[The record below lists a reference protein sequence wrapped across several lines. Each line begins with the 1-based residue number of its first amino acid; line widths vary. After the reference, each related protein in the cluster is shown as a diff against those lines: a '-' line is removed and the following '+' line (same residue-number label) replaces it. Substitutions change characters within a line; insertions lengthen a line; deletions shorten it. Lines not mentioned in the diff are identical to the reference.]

1 MNPIVECVPN
11 ISEGRDRAKIDRVAG
26 EVAKVPGV
34 TLLDV
39 DPNGDYNRC
48 VITFAG
54 NPDACVEAMFRLT
67 AAAVEEID
75 MTVQKGEHPR
85 MGAVD
90 VAPFVPVS
98 DITMAECA
106 KLAERYGERA
116 GRELGIPVYLYEA
129 AAKTPSRQNLA
140 KVRRG
145 EYEGLEEKLK
155 DPVWAPDFGPAKF
168 VPKFGAVA
176 TGARFFLIAYNVN
189 LDTPDA
195 GVAQDIAL
203 HVRQM
208 GWPMTDAK
216 GELILSAKG
225 KKVHHPG
232 PLLFVK
238 GMGVYLEES
247 DSTQISMNLT
257 NFRITPP
264 HTAYEQVKHEAETRG
279 VKTRG
284 TEAVGLIPIEALLLA
299 AEYYLWRDGGS
310 RPQTEREAVQLA
322 HDKLELSSFN
332 PFVPEKKI
340 IEYAIS

>member
-26 EVAKVPGV
+26 EVAKVDGV

-54 NPDACVEAMFRLT
+54 KPDACVEAMFRLT
-67 AAAVEEID
+67 KAALEEID
-75 MTVQKGEHPR
+75 MTTQTGGHPR

-90 VAPFVPVS
+90 VAPFVPVR

-106 KLAERYGERA
+106 ELAVQYGERA
-116 GRELGIPVYLYEA
+116 GKELGIPVYLYEA
-129 AAKTPSRQNLA
+129 AARRPSRQNLA
-140 KVRRG
+140 TVRRG

-176 TGARFFLIAYNVN
+176 TGARFFLVAYNVN
-189 LDTPDA
+189 LKTSDA
-195 GVAQDIAL
+195 DVAQDIAL

-208 GWPMTDAK
+208 GWPMVDAK
-216 GELILSAKG
+216 GEIVLNARG
-225 KKVHHPG
+225 KKVHRPG

-238 GMGVYLEES
+238 GMGVYLEEG
-247 DSTQISMNLT
+247 DFTQISMNLN

-264 HTAYEQVKHEAETRG
+264 HTAYEQVKYEAGTHAVETS
-279 VKTRG
+279 G
-284 TEAVGLIPIEALLLA
+284 TEVVGLIPIEALLLA
-299 AEYYLWRDGGS
+299 AEYYIWRDDLE
-310 RPQTEREAVQLA
+310 RPSSEKEAVQLA
-322 HDKLELSSFN
+322 HDRLKLSSFN

>member
-1 MNPIVECVPN
+1 
-11 ISEGRDRAKIDRVAG
+11 
-26 EVAKVPGV
+26 
-34 TLLDV
+34 
-39 DPNGDYNRC
+39 
-48 VITFAG
+48 
-54 NPDACVEAMFRLT
+54 MFRLT

-90 VAPFVPVS
+90 VAPFVPVR
-98 DITMAECA
+98 DITMMECA
-106 KLAERYGERA
+106 KLAEAYGERV
-116 GRELGIPVYLYEA
+116 GKELGIPVYLYEA

-155 DPVWAPDFGPAKF
+155 DPAWAPDFGPATF
-168 VPKFGAVA
+168 VPKSGAVI

-189 LDTPDA
+189 LKTPDA
-195 GVAQDIAL
+195 DVAQDIAL

-216 GELILSAKG
+216 GELVLSPKG

-232 PLLFVK
+232 PLLNVK
-238 GMGVYLEES
+238 GMGVYLEEG
-247 DSTQISMNLT
+247 DFTQISMNLT

-264 HTAYEQVKHEAETRG
+264 HTAYEQVKYEANRRG
-279 VKTRG
+279 VKTNG
-284 TEAVGLIPIEALLLA
+284 TEVVGLIPIEALLLA
-299 AEYYLWRDGGS
+299 AEYYIWRDDLE
-310 RPQTEREAVQLA
+310 RPTSERDAVKLA

>member
-54 NPDACVEAMFRLT
+54 SPDGCVEAMFGLT
-67 AAAVEEID
+67 AAALAEID
-75 MTVQKGEHPR
+75 MTIQKGGHPR

-90 VAPFVPVS
+90 VAPFVPVR
-98 DITMAECA
+98 DITMSECA
-106 KLAERYGERA
+106 ELAERFGERA
-116 GRELGIPVYLYEA
+116 GRELRIPVYLYEA
-129 AAKTPSRQNLA
+129 AARKPSRQNLA

-145 EYEGLEEKLK
+145 EYEGLEEKLR
-155 DPVWAPDFGPAKF
+155 DPDWAPDFGPAKF
-168 VPKFGAVA
+168 VPKFGALV

-189 LDTPDA
+189 LDTPDGDLA
-195 GVAQDIAL
+195 RDIAL

-208 GWPMTDAK
+208 GWPMVDAK
-216 GELILSAKG
+216 GEFVLSAKG
-225 KKVHHPG
+225 NKVHHPG
-232 PLLFVK
+232 PLLNVK
-238 GMGVYLEES
+238 GMGVYLEEGNF
-247 DSTQISMNLT
+247 TQISMNLT

-264 HTAYEQVKHEAETRG
+264 HTAYEQVKHEAGKRG
-279 VKTRG
+279 VKTNG
-284 TEAVGLIPIEALLLA
+284 TEVVGLIPLEALLLA
-299 AEYYLWRDGGS
+299 TEFYLWRDGLT
-310 RPQTEREAVQLA
+310 RPDSERGAVQIA
-322 HDKLELSSFN
+322 HDMLDLSSFN
-332 PFVPEKKI
+332 AFLPEKKI